1 MQPPSFKSA
10 VITTRSQAALCLV
23 ATALLLAIGPYAF
36 AASVPSGGDAFLA
49 RFRAAVA
56 NPDAAALADLTRFPF
71 LFDSRAHDRAAFIVR
86 VVPRLFTPAVRK
98 CLIHAKA
105 QSEEDRL
112 VLWCKPYGF
121 YLGVAD
127 GQWRLIEFAAD
138 GEP

>member
-1 MQPPSFKSA
+1 MQPLSLKSA
-10 VITTRSQAALCLV
+10 LIAIRSQAARCLA
-23 ATALLLAIGPYAF
+23 ATALLLAIDPHAF

-56 NPDAAALADLTRFPF
+56 NPDGTALADLTRFPF
-71 LFDSRAHDRAAFIVR
+71 LFDGKAHDRTAFTTR
-86 VVPRLFTPAVRK
+86 VVPRLFTPSVRK
-98 CLIHAKA
+98 CLIHAKP
-105 QSEEDRL
+105 QSEESRI

-121 YLGVAD
+121 YLGIAD